1 MFFLHVILTHILL
14 NFLSG
19 IIKSV
24 KSIIIYL
31 GISAIPNL
39 NLRISTLSRKY
50 LIAYVGLWQGGL
62 NSICMILFSNIVPEQ
77 NAAKMFWF
85 GNTFKNSNYI
95 LDFPYPMNLPN
106 YWFTTKYVLFCSKV
120 KSLWKDKY
128 FMLKLIIILQNKVD
142 CLRKMQILSN
152 LP

>member
-50 LIAYVGLWQGGL
+50 LFAYVGLWQGGL
-62 NSICMILFSNIVPEQ
+62 NLICMILFSNIVPEQ
-77 NAAKMFWF
+77 NAAKMF
-85 GNTFKNSNYI
+85 
-95 LDFPYPMNLPN
+95 
-106 YWFTTKYVLFCSKV
+106 
-120 KSLWKDKY
+120 
-128 FMLKLIIILQNKVD
+128 
-142 CLRKMQILSN
+142 
-152 LP
+152 